1 MRGVHA
7 PHFHNI
13 FTFVQTIQS
22 DHQAKMED
30 KTIRRIVIGIIA
42 FLSIVIVANL
52 AFGPVYHVWEQSLT
66 GKAELQKAEYTR
78 QVKVLEAKAL
88 KDAAVL
94 QAEAEVERAKGA
106 SAANKIL
113 GESLKGNPEYLTYLY
128 IQNLE
133 NSNNDK
139 EKTVIYVPTEK
150 GIPIPITES
159 GRLNSPQLT
168 STPQVDPY
176 A

>member
-1 MRGVHA
+1 MQQDNTMRNATIIGVS
-7 PHFHNI
+7 FI
-13 FTFVQTIQS
+13 LSLF
-22 DHQAKMED
+22 
-30 KTIRRIVIGIIA
+30 IINA
-42 FLSIVIVANL
+42 VV
-52 AFGPVYHVWEQSLT
+52 GPLYNVWAQSLQ
-66 GKAELQKAEYTR
+66 GKAELQKAEFTR

-88 KDAAVL
+88 KDASVL

-113 GESLKGNPEYLTYLY
+113 GESLKGNSEYLTYLY

-133 NSNNDK
+133 NADNSK

-159 GRLNSPQLT
+159 QRLK
-168 STPQVDPY
+168 
-176 A
+176 

>member
-1 MRGVHA
+1 MKQQNGFLTTEGFVLVLAGV
-7 PHFHNI
+7 
-13 FTFVQTIQS
+13 VL
-22 DHQAKMED
+22 
-30 KTIRRIVIGIIA
+30 IGG
-42 FLSIVIVANL
+42 L
-52 AFGPVYHVWEQSLT
+52 AFGLPQYNVWTKTLN
-66 GKAELQKAEYTR
+66 GKALLQEAEYTR

-88 KDAAVL
+88 KDAAAL

-133 NSNNDK
+133 NADNSK

-159 GRLNSPQLT
+159 QRLKQN
-168 STPQVDPY
+168 
-176 A
+176 

>member
-1 MRGVHA
+1 MKQQNGFIDPAIALIAIGAV
-7 PHFHNI
+7 
-13 FTFVQTIQS
+13 
-22 DHQAKMED
+22 
-30 KTIRRIVIGIIA
+30 VIIGG
-42 FLSIVIVANL
+42 L
-52 AFGPVYHVWEQSLT
+52 AFGLPQYNVWTKTLN
-66 GKAELQKAEYTR
+66 GKALLQEQEYVR

-133 NSNNDK
+133 NADNSK

-159 GRLNSPQLT
+159 QRLK
-168 STPQVDPY
+168 
-176 A
+176 

>member
-1 MRGVHA
+1 MKQQNGFIDPAAVVVVGGVILLGA
-7 PHFHNI
+7 LI
-13 FTFVQTIQS
+13 F
-22 DHQAKMED
+22 
-30 KTIRRIVIGIIA
+30 IG
-42 FLSIVIVANL
+42 
-52 AFGPVYHVWEQSLT
+52 GPQYNVWQQSLA
-66 GKAELQKAEYTR
+66 GKAELQKAEFTR

-133 NSNNDK
+133 NADNSK

-159 GRLNSPQLT
+159 QRLKQN
-168 STPQVDPY
+168 
-176 A
+176 

>member
-1 MRGVHA
+1 MKQ
-7 PHFHNI
+7 HNGFI
-13 FTFVQTIQS
+13 DPMFILIS
-22 DHQAKMED
+22 
-30 KTIRRIVIGIIA
+30 IGIV
-42 FLSIVIVANL
+42 VIIGGL
-52 AFGPVYHVWEQSLT
+52 AFGLPQYGVWTKTLN
-66 GKAELQKAEYTR
+66 GKAQLQEAEYTR

-88 KDAAVL
+88 KDSAVL

-133 NSNNDK
+133 NADNSK

-159 GRLNSPQLT
+159 QRIK
-168 STPQVDPY
+168 
-176 A
+176 

>member
-1 MRGVHA
+1 MKQNGFIDASVA
-7 PHFHNI
+7 LMAI
-13 FTFVQTIQS
+13 GIVV
-22 DHQAKMED
+22 
-30 KTIRRIVIGIIA
+30 VIGG
-42 FLSIVIVANL
+42 L
-52 AFGPVYHVWEQSLT
+52 AFGLPQYNVWTKTLN
-66 GKAELQKAEYTR
+66 GKALLQEQEYVR

-106 SAANKIL
+106 ASANKIL
-113 GESLKGNPEYLTYLY
+113 GESLKGNSEYLQYLY

-133 NSNNDK
+133 NSDNSK

-159 GRLNSPQLT
+159 QRLKQN
-168 STPQVDPY
+168 
-176 A
+176 

>member
-1 MRGVHA
+1 MKQQNGFIDTGVA
-7 PHFHNI
+7 LFA
-13 FTFVQTIQS
+13 VGVV
-22 DHQAKMED
+22 
-30 KTIRRIVIGIIA
+30 VISGVLFIG
-42 FLSIVIVANL
+42 
-52 AFGPVYHVWEQSLT
+52 GPQYNVWQQSLA
-66 GKAELQKAEYTR
+66 GKAELNKAEYTR

-106 SAANKIL
+106 ASANKIL
-113 GESLKGNPEYLTYLY
+113 GESLKGNSEYLQYLY

-133 NSNNDK
+133 NADNSK

-159 GRLNSPQLT
+159 QRLKQN
-168 STPQVDPY
+168 
-176 A
+176 